1 MTVVTVVLTLAVL
14 ILIDYALSRKRVM
27 VVGGKTVAIGSP
39 NSKAQSE
46 RGYRYRHPENIRYH
60 PGHTWALRE
69 SPTLVRVGIDGLA
82 AHMIGRAQAIILPSR
97 EQWIRQGQKTVRILT
112 KGGKTE
118 LVSPIEGEVTGV
130 NDAVVENP
138 ELPSSD
144 PFGKG
149 WLLTVI
155 SPDAETNFRNLFGGD
170 AAREWMAEE
179 ENRLSSMVPTP
190 VAAVAQDKGTQTGDL
205 SLPVSA
211 QSWTEL
217 TREFFLM

>member
-1 MTVVTVVLTLAVL
+1 MTVVTVVLTLAFL
-14 ILIDYALSRKRVM
+14 ILIDYASSRKRVM
-27 VVGGKTVAIGSP
+27 VAERKSVTGGSP

-46 RGYRYRHPENIRYH
+46 YGYGYGIPENLRYH

-82 AHMIGRAQAIILPSR
+82 AHMIGRAQAIGLPKR
-97 EQWIRQGQKTVRILT
+97 GQWIRQGQKIVTILVDGR
-112 KGGKTE
+112 KIE

-130 NDAVVENP
+130 NGAVIQQP
-138 ELPSSD
+138 ELLSND

-155 SPDAETNFRNLFGGD
+155 SPDAETNFRNLLGGD

-179 ENRLSSMVPTP
+179 ECRLGSMIPAPAAMAAQGNGKQSSDHP
-190 VAAVAQDKGTQTGDL
+190 
-205 SLPVSA
+205 LPVSG
-211 QSWTEL
+211 QRWTEL